1 MYQYIFII
9 ILILQIITYYY
20 IRKLN
25 SCDCSQALGKTD
37 KANIQYLEYIFIFFI
52 IVSIINI
59 LYIFGVK
66 SPSYLF
72 INYAMIYT
80 ILLVIIHALLIVHT
94 YRLYRNMPNDCE
106 CALKWPRYYLY
117 FTTLIASINVFLYI
131 VFIIT
136 FIYGFTTSFS
146 KSFSNSY
153 TKTIKKYKK

>member
-25 SCDCSQALGKTD
+25 SCDCAQALGKTD
-37 KANIQYLEYIFIFFI
+37 KANIQYLEYIFLFFI

-72 INYAMIYT
+72 MNYAMIYT
-80 ILLVIIHALLIVHT
+80 ILLVIIHVFLIVHT
-94 YRLYRNMPNDCE
+94 YRLYRNMPNDCD

-117 FTTLIASINVFLYI
+117 VTTIIAFINVCA
-131 VFIIT
+131 FIIA
-136 FIYGFTTSFS
+136 FIYGFTTSFTQ
-146 KSFSNSY
+146 SFSNSY